1 MGRGRLTRGRALH
14 GVLLVD
20 KPAGASSHH
29 VLQQVRRGLDA
40 RKAGHAGTLDPL
52 ATGMLP
58 VLLGEATKLAGYLL
72 AADKAYETTL
82 TLGVETDSLDA
93 DGEVTRRRAVPAGL
107 DRAAVEAAAVRFRG
121 AQQQVPPMVSAI
133 KVDGRRL
140 YRAAREGL
148 EIERS
153 ARDIVI
159 RDLQVLAVLGDTVR
173 LSVRCSKGTYIRVLA
188 ADLGDALGCGAH
200 VQALRRTWVA
210 PFETAPMY
218 TPDTIAARGDACLL
232 PLDAGLQHL
241 PRVTV
246 DADGVAELRQ
256 GRSVRVQSS
265 AAGDGDDPP
274 AVPGGPG
281 ASIWRVYGPQDGL
294 IALGVLDADG
304 IVAPSRVLQ
313 V

>member
-1 MGRGRLTRGRALH
+1 VGRGRLTRGRALH

-20 KPAGASSHH
+20 KPGGASSNR
-29 VLQQVRRGLDA
+29 VLQQVRRSLDA

-93 DGEVTRRRAVPAGL
+93 DGEVTRRRDVPSGL
-107 DRAAVEAAAVRFRG
+107 DTDTVEAAAAALRG
-121 AQQQVPPMVSAI
+121 VQQQVPPMVSAI

-140 YRAAREGL
+140 YQAAREGL
-148 EIERS
+148 EIERA
-153 ARDIVI
+153 AREITVHEL
-159 RDLQVLAVLGDTVR
+159 RVMAVQGDTVR

-188 ADLGDALGCGAH
+188 ADLGEALGCGAH
-200 VQALRRTWVA
+200 VKTLRRTWVA
-210 PFETAPMY
+210 PFETASMH
-218 TPDTIAARGDACLL
+218 TPDEIAARGEDCLL

-246 DADGVAELRQ
+246 DAEGLIALRYGQ
-256 GRSVRVQSS
+256 
-265 AAGDGDDPP
+265 P
-274 AVPGGPG
+274 ARALSNGPGHDGGPSAG
-281 ASIWRVYGPQDGL
+281 GDASASPVWRVYGPQDDL
-294 IALGVLDADG
+294 VALGTLGPDG
-304 IVAPSRVLQ
+304 MLAPGRVLQ
-313 V
+313 L